1 MATRRT
7 KEEKLKLI
15 ADYEASGL
23 SMTEW
28 CTTNSISKSTFVGWI
43 CNTKADVI
51 TPKSK
56 AKFVEVTPPTGLQEQ
71 PEPQA
76 RNTADITVEYKAF
89 KITIPANVDIRTLEN
104 ILKVVLQARACLKNQ
119 KHCLYS
125 WKSSPNTSISFSVLI
140 PSLLQ

>member
-15 ADYEASGL
+15 ADYESSSL

-28 CTTNSISKSTFVGWI
+28 CTANNISKSTFAGWI
-43 CNTKADVI
+43 RSTKFDVR

-76 RNTADITVEYKAF
+76 RNTAGITVEYKAF
-89 KITIPANVDIRTLEN
+89 KITIPANVDIGTLEN
-104 ILKVVLQARACLKNQ
+104 ILKVVLQAN
-119 KHCLYS
+119 
-125 WKSSPNTSISFSVLI
+125 V
-140 PSLLQ
+140 

>member
-15 ADYEASGL
+15 ANYETSGL
-23 SMTEW
+23 SLSEW
-28 CTTNSISKSTFVGWI
+28 CTANSISKSTFAGWI
-43 CNTKADVI
+43 RSTKDDVR

-56 AKFVEVTPPTGLQEQ
+56 AKFVVVTPPIGLQEQ

-89 KITIPANVDIRTLEN
+89 KITIPANVDIGTLEN
-104 ILKVVLQARACLKNQ
+104 ILKVVLQAD
-119 KHCLYS
+119 
-125 WKSSPNTSISFSVLI
+125 V
-140 PSLLQ
+140 

>member
-28 CTTNSISKSTFVGWI
+28 CTANNISKSTFAGWI
-43 CNTKADVI
+43 RNTNVDIRKA
-51 TPKSK
+51 KSK

-71 PEPQA
+71 PKPQA
-76 RNTADITVEYKAF
+76 RNTADITVEYKSF
-89 KITIPANVDIRTLEN
+89 KITIPANVDIGTLEN
-104 ILKVVLQARACLKNQ
+104 ILKVVLQAD
-119 KHCLYS
+119 
-125 WKSSPNTSISFSVLI
+125 V
-140 PSLLQ
+140 

>member
-15 ADYEASGL
+15 ADYEASSL
-23 SMTEW
+23 SLSEW
-28 CTTNSISKSTFVGWI
+28 CGTNGISKSTFAGWI
-43 CNTKADVI
+43 RNTKSDVR

-56 AKFVEVTPPTGLQEQ
+56 AKFVEVTAPTGLQEQ

-89 KITIPANVDIRTLEN
+89 KITIPANVDIGTFAK
-104 ILKVVLQARACLKNQ
+104 ILKVVLQAN
-119 KHCLYS
+119 
-125 WKSSPNTSISFSVLI
+125 V
-140 PSLLQ
+140 

>member
-15 ADYEASGL
+15 ADYEESSL
-23 SMTEW
+23 SLSEW
-28 CTTNSISKSTFVGWI
+28 CATNGISKSTFSGWI
-43 CNTKADVI
+43 RSTKDDVR

-56 AKFVEVTPPTGLQEQ
+56 AKFVEVTLPTGLQEQ

-89 KITIPANVDIRTLEN
+89 KIKIPANVDIGTLEN
-104 ILKVVLQARACLKNQ
+104 ILKVVLQAD
-119 KHCLYS
+119 
-125 WKSSPNTSISFSVLI
+125 V
-140 PSLLQ
+140 

>member
-15 ADYEASGL
+15 ANYEASSL

-28 CTTNSISKSTFVGWI
+28 CTANSISKSTFAGWI
-43 CNTKADVI
+43 CSTKDDVR

-56 AKFVEVTPPTGLQEQ
+56 AKFVEVTIPTELQEQ

-89 KITIPANVDIRTLEN
+89 KITIPANVDIGTLEN
-104 ILKVVLQARACLKNQ
+104 ILKVVLQAD
-119 KHCLYS
+119 
-125 WKSSPNTSISFSVLI
+125 V
-140 PSLLQ
+140 